1 MNYGKTFMNEKILC
15 SAIWF
20 NNDEPYVHQPKNIK
34 TGLVICGLR
43 HCNCYQ
49 TIYILSNN
57 ESKYKLQF
65 KKITE
70 GFLTNLNRFVD
81 REEAYI
87 IALNAKQID
96 SRINGSALYSE
107 DLY

>member
-1 MNYGKTFMNEKILC
+1 MFKLAKPGPPIWLNMKLTPQQSFDFAYNYGKV
-15 SAIWF
+15 S
-20 NNDEPYVHQPKNIK
+20 
-34 TGLVICGLR
+34 
-43 HCNCYQ
+43 
-49 TIYILSNN
+49 
-57 ESKYKLQF
+57 
-65 KKITE
+65 E